1 MRILVIGGTRFIG
14 IYLTQQL
21 VEAGHEVILLNR
33 GNHPSPVDG
42 LETIVCDRTNPS
54 ALKAA
59 LTDQTFDAIYDNN
72 GRELAHTQPLVDL
85 FKGKIK
91 HYIYVSSA
99 GVYAKSDQM
108 PHVEGDPVDPNSR
121 HKGKHHTEDYLK
133 SSGIPFTS
141 IRPVYIYGPQ
151 NYNPLEQWFFD
162 RIVRDRPIPI
172 PGSGM
177 ALTHLGHCQD
187 LAAAMVSVL
196 GKSQAIGQI
205 YNISGEKAVTFD
217 GLARA
222 CATAAGK
229 SPDSL
234 KIIHYDPNAFDF
246 GKKKA
251 FPMRVQHFFTDISKA
266 KADLDWQPQFS
277 LVEGLKDSFEN
288 DYLANGLD
296 KADIDFT
303 LDRQILEQ
311 R

>member
-14 IYLTQQL
+14 VYLTQQL
-21 VEAGHEVILLNR
+21 VAAGHEVVLLNR
-33 GNHPSPVDG
+33 GNHPSPVEG
-42 LETIVCDRTNPS
+42 LETIRCDRADPT

-59 LTDQTFDAIYDNN
+59 LTGQTFDAIYDNN

-85 FKGKIK
+85 FNGKVQ

-108 PHVEGDPVDPNSR
+108 PHAEGDPVDPNSR

-177 ALTHLGHCQD
+177 ALTHLGHCHD
-187 LAAAMVSVL
+187 LAAAMVSIL
-196 GKSQAIGQI
+196 SNSQAISQI

-222 CATAAGK
+222 CAIAAGK
-229 SPDSL
+229 SSNDL
-234 KIIHYDPNAFDF
+234 KIVHYNPSQFDF
-246 GKKKA
+246 GKRKA

-266 KADLDWQPQFS
+266 KAQLNWQPQFN
-277 LVEGLKDSFEN
+277 LVSGLKDSFEK
-288 DYLANGLD
+288 DYLATEKD
-296 KADIDFT
+296 KAKVDFS
-303 LDRQILEQ
+303 LDRQILKE
-311 R
+311 